1 MLVLLGFLGMLVSV
15 AARLILIQ
23 VGCRRAER
31 DGED

>member
-1 MLVLLGFLGMLVSV
+1 MLAFIGIAAAIVSV